1 MSPNARMWTAAAAAA
16 ALGLLAG
23 VGVATYAQTQR
34 ITALEEQLSSAASS
48 ARTQETRI
56 GVLESQIADLTRE
69 LEASDVSTL
78 SPSAGAA
85 DTTAAPP
92 AGAASTRQF
101 AFVRAAQDD
110 AGTITFSLDYAQ
122 FLTGQAAVAAA
133 KAAGEEP
140 PPNDYYVSNVNPRT
154 RKLEVD
160 PRATFV
166 LAFAS
171 PTDTRR
177 LSAGEF
183 YDVIVNNTDGKA
195 GAGYWFDIAE
205 GRVTGGQEQWT
216 P

>member
-1 MSPNARMWTAAAAAA
+1 MSPNARMWTAAAVAAA
-16 ALGLLAG
+16 VGLLAG
-23 VGVATYAQTQR
+23 LGVATYAQTQR
-34 ITALEEQLSSAASS
+34 VAALEEQLTSAESG

-56 GVLESQIADLTRE
+56 GALESQIAELTRE

-78 SPSAGAA
+78 APGAGAA
-85 DTTAAPP
+85 DTTTAPP
-92 AGAASTRQF
+92 ADAASTRQF
-101 AFVRAAQDD
+101 AFVRAASDD
-110 AGTITFSLDYAQ
+110 AGTISLSLDYAQ
-122 FLTGQAAVAAA
+122 FLTGKAAVAAA

-154 RKLEVD
+154 RELEVD

-171 PTDTRR
+171 PTDTKR

-195 GAGYWFDIAE
+195 GAGYWFDITT
-205 GRVTGGQEQWT
+205 GRVSGGQEQWT